1 MMMMSSLQSNLNSWM
16 SILPLSLLKPTFSFF
31 NSLWAFKKMLLH
43 GSNFSVLTY
52 WYGTIVSPRLNDWRI
67 ADRKPSHTHV
77 KSAFWYI
84 KRKKVQPCT
93 FVGHFKLYLYC
104 WLIISFTPVLI
115 VWWFGETQFTSAETR
130 FSLFFFSSI
139 HPQTAISPLYLPS
152 HLIYKR
158 LPIQT
163 PPPKLTLLSLP
174 LSLPGSLP
182 AFPSMLHCRSRCWGA
197 GWGIPRPASLCKGR
211 LYSL

>member
-1 MMMMSSLQSNLNSWM
+1 
-16 SILPLSLLKPTFSFF
+16 
-31 NSLWAFKKMLLH
+31 MLLH

-130 FSLFFFSSI
+130 FSLFFLLHSPTNCNLTPVSPFSSHLQTSP
-139 HPQTAISPLYLPS
+139 HPNTTSQTHTPLPPSLPP
-152 HLIYKR
+152 R
-158 LPIQT
+158 LPPCI
-163 PPPKLTLLSLP
+163 SLHAA
-174 LSLPGSLP
+174 LQ
-182 AFPSMLHCRSRCWGA
+182 
-197 GWGIPRPASLCKGR
+197 I
-211 LYSL
+211 